1 MKIQAKKYT
10 IGRIEFIEKRMIRLT
25 DNRPIGFIDSGVGGL
40 TVVKEALKQ
49 LPNENILFVGD
60 TARCPY
66 GPRPAEQVIQY
77 TWEMTDY
84 LVEQGIKMLVI
95 ACNTATAVALEEIK
109 AALSIPVIGVI
120 LPGTRAAVKTQNKQV
135 GIIGTIGTV
144 KVKLMKKH

>member
-1 MKIQAKKYT
+1 
-10 IGRIEFIEKRMIRLT
+10 
-25 DNRPIGFIDSGVGGL
+25 
-40 TVVKEALKQ
+40 
-49 LPNENILFVGD
+49 
-60 TARCPY
+60 
-66 GPRPAEQVIQY
+66 
-77 TWEMTDY
+77 MTDY